1 MYIDPIRYSGRP
13 ADGSG
18 RIPQELAIYDR
29 LDQLS
34 IPFDRVDHEHA
45 DTMEI
50 CQEVEKVLGGQICK
64 NLFLCNRQQTQFYL
78 LLMPG
83 DKPFKTKYL
92 SAQLGCS
99 RLSFA
104 GAGHMG
110 DYLSTVPG
118 SASALELIFDV
129 QGKVRLVVDRPLLK
143 EADFCGHPGISTSTL
158 RMRREDLLRYVEAA
172 GHPPVYVDLP
182 DPREGE
188 EGSFVTEL

>member
-1 MYIDPIRYSGRP
+1 MHIDPTVYTGRP
-13 ADGSG
+13 SDQ
-18 RIPQELAIYDR
+18 RIPQEEAIYDK
-29 LDQLS
+29 LEELS
-34 IPFDRVDHEHA
+34 IPFTRVDHDHA
-45 DTMEI
+45 DTMEDCLRI
-50 CQEVEKVLGGQICK
+50 ESVLGGKICK
-64 NLFLCNRQQTQFYL
+64 NLFLCNRQQTEFYL
-78 LLMPG
+78 LMMPG